1 MPRTPVSA
9 PAPAKKTIL
18 YGIDAIGAGHKGVV
32 LTIGNFDGVH
42 IGHQKILSRVTE
54 KARELG
60 GAETMAIT
68 FEPHPMKVLAPD
80 RQLRLITTA
89 EEKARLL
96 HSYGMDTV
104 LFIPFTREFASISAD
119 EFINQV
125 LVDALAARAV
135 IVGHGYA
142 FGKGKKGTTDLLR
155 RRGARR
161 GFAVSVVR
169 NVTAIKKVVSSSR
182 IRQVI
187 ANGNV
192 AKAITLLGRP
202 FAIHGTVIT
211 GQGIGAKVLDTP
223 TANITTPVEV
233 VPKEGVYAVR
243 VNVGGMHLDGVSNI
257 GTNPTFTGTG
267 GAMSYEVHL
276 LDFKG
281 NLRGDMLEVQF
292 IERLRDEITFPNA
305 EALKA
310 QIDLDIARTR
320 EILARL

>member
-1 MPRTPVSA
+1 MPPRKST
-9 PAPAKKTIL
+9 L
-18 YGIDAIGAGHKGVV
+18 YGIDSIGSSHKGVV

-42 IGHQKILSRVTE
+42 IGHQKIVSRVLE
-54 KARELG
+54 KSAELG
-60 GAETMAIT
+60 GAKTMAIT
-68 FEPHPMKVLAPD
+68 FEPHPMKVLFPD

-96 HSYGMDTV
+96 HSYGIDTV
-104 LFIPFTREFASISAD
+104 LFIPFSREFASISAD
-119 EFINQV
+119 DFINNV
-125 LVDALAARAV
+125 LVDALAAKAV
-135 IVGHGYA
+135 VVGHGYA

-155 RRGARR
+155 RRGAKL

-243 VNVGGMHLDGVSNI
+243 VNVGGMHMDAVANI

-281 NLRGDMLEVQF
+281 NLRGDFLEVQF

-305 EALKA
+305 EELKA
-310 QIDLDIARTR
+310 QIDLDIKQTR